1 MKFLCFMSKTAE
13 KELKFHVEASHYQ
26 DLKDFWLFFQMIVN

>member
-13 KELKFHVEASHYQ
+13 KEFHVEASHYQ